1 MVWEVTSLQMA
12 MYLLVSIRMVNQM
25 EKVNINGRTV
35 QLTLGTLLRA
45 RKMGLVGGRKT
56 TRLTVIRMRGVSWM
70 T

>member
-1 MVWEVTSLQMA
+1 
-12 MYLLVSIRMVNQM
+12 M